1 MLSLSLSVLALPPC
15 LLLSCCT
22 GRRTLLIVGVGPRQT
37 AWWVTPIADLP
48 VAAIQVTAH
57 APPVSS
63 EACGPIANITVP
75 FVMVVALWAKP
86 IT

>member
-1 MLSLSLSVLALPPC
+1 M
-15 LLLSCCT
+15 
-22 GRRTLLIVGVGPRQT
+22 
-37 AWWVTPIADLP
+37 PIADLS

-63 EACGPIANITVP
+63 EACGPIAHITVP

-86 IT
+86 IA